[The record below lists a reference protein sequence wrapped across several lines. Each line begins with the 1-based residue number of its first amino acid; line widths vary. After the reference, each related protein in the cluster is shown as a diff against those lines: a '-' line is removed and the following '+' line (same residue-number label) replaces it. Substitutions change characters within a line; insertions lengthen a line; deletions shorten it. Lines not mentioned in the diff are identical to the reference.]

1 MDEGWKKR
9 HPVKKA
15 KKNNSSEKEDKII
28 NKVFLTKYEAV
39 QKIGEGAFGKVYK
52 AQSNGEYYA
61 MKFEPRANEYEY
73 LEEEAIMM
81 RYLKGPQIPVIKCSY
96 MIDILFIEILNQII
110 F

>member
-1 MDEGWKKR
+1 MLWKKR

-15 KKNNSSEKEDKII
+15 KKNNSSENEDKII

-61 MKFEPRANEYEY
+61 MRNSN
-73 LEEEAIMM
+73 LEQMNMNI
-81 RYLKGPQIPVIKCSY
+81 
-96 MIDILFIEILNQII
+96 
-110 F
+110 